1 MGGETARSH
10 SNMSSSI
17 QAAIIGARGYVGGEL
32 LHCLARHPQV
42 GGVIPCSASAAGS
55 PVAEAHPRLAGSEL
69 KFAAAVPADAQVDA
83 VFFATPPRV
92 AMAEAGRWLAAGA
105 KVFDCSPDFRL
116 KDLGVW
122 EKWYGEGHASPELA
136 AKSVYGLVEHARE
149 EIAGADLVAV
159 PGCYATAIQLAAVPV
174 ARALAAA
181 GQEVSIVADCV
192 SGTSGAGRSA
202 GRDEL
207 LLAEAGGNYQAYAL
221 AGHRHSA
228 EILQGLAAHAA
239 CPGAA
244 LRFVPHLLP
253 LPRGMFATLH
263 FIGAAEVDVHAALAA
278 AYKDEALVEVLAAG
292 RSPQLAAVT
301 GTARAQLG
309 AAGSVGLCAIDNLGK
324 GAAGQAVQ
332 ACNVAF
338 GFSETAGLPC

>member
-1 MGGETARSH
+1 
-10 SNMSSSI
+10 MSSSI

-32 LHCLARHPQV
+32 LHCLARHPRV
-42 GGVIPCSASAAGS
+42 GAVIPCSASAAGGL
-55 PVAEAHPRLAGSEL
+55 VAEAHPRLAGSGQRFE
-69 KFAAAVPADAQVDA
+69 AAVPAGAQVDA

-92 AMAEAGRWLAAGA
+92 AMAEAGRWLDAGA
-105 KVFDCSPDFRL
+105 RVFDCSPDFRL

-122 EKWYGEGHASPELA
+122 EQWYGAEHASPELA
-136 AKSVYGLVEHARE
+136 AQSVYGLVEHARAE
-149 EIAGADLVAV
+149 LAGARLVAV

-181 GQEVSIVADCV
+181 GAKVRIVADCA
-192 SGTSGAGRSA
+192 SGTSGAGRAA
-202 GRDEL
+202 GRSEL

-221 AGHRHSA
+221 AGHRHGA
-228 EILQGLAAHAA
+228 EVEQGLAAYAA
-239 CPGAA
+239 CPQAE

-253 LPRGMFATLH
+253 VPRGMFATLH
-263 FIGAAEVDVHAALAA
+263 FIADGAVDVHGALAA
-278 AYKDEALVEVLAAG
+278 AYADEALVETLPAG
-292 RSPQLAAVT
+292 RSPQLAAVA

-309 AAGSVGLCAIDNLGK
+309 AADGVAMCAIDNLGK

-338 GFSETAGLPC
+338 GFEETAGLPC